1 MLRTS
6 ALGRPALPSIGVTP
20 QRATS
25 SRALRSVGH
34 AHVWTE
40 GSAEAGRPAPG
51 AGVRPGGG
59 RLLGPLVSQGLAAV
73 RSLALCPRRS
83 CGPALRSPAG
93 LCWPGLPNLAWSP
106 LSLVDCGLGLPW
118 SGSFTTETL
127 PGKPRVKVGS
137 PGQPASWG
145 TRLGQGPQSA
155 CLWGVRQAAQ
165 GKHIVLEHLAPPV
178 LGVRWALAW
187 VVLSPS
193 PGARWVL
200 AWGMAPL
207 LLCGCSLLGPP
218 LEAPGSVAAAGS
230 GDRQQGEGR
239 TRDGHGA
246 ARQTPQ
252 MHEEEIPVPTWAEI
266 SP

>member
-59 RLLGPLVSQGLAAV
+59 HLLGPLVSQGLAAV

-155 CLWGVRQAAQ
+155 RLWGVRQAAQ